1 MKGTQMNTTPPH
13 LRVDPSARIVRLRL
27 GKDRVVKTQITIV
40 LLWSVTVLLTGFGL
54 MMVLSASS
62 ITSYLEDQT
71 FLGGFWRQALYAGIG
86 LPLMAVASRIPL
98 RLWKALAWWAFGIA
112 LVLQALVF
120 TPLGVVVG
128 GNRNWIE
135 LGPIRGQP
143 SEFLKLALI
152 IWMGAVL
159 LAKEKLLGQS
169 IHVIIPAVFPGAAGA
184 LLLVL
189 VGGDLG
195 TALVMFAIVFGVL
208 YFAQLN
214 WRAILTVVLASAV
227 VAVLLVLTSENRM
240 RRVMGLLSS
249 EEDYSGHDWQPLHGI
264 WALAAGGIFGAGAGA
279 SKTKWSWLPA
289 ADNDYIFAIIGEEF
303 GLIGATFTL
312 LLYLVLAI
320 AMLRVMAVARDRF
333 GRAVVGGIMV
343 WIIGQALLN
352 IGVVLRMFPV
362 IGVPLPLISAG
373 GTALIS
379 CLVAMGVVISIA
391 RDGFAYREEL
401 RIVREGREG

>member
-1 MKGTQMNTTPPH
+1 MTTTPPH
-13 LRVDPSARIVRLRL
+13 AQSERNSRVVRLKL
-27 GKDRVVKTQITIV
+27 GKELVARSNLTLV
-40 LLWSVTVLLTGFGL
+40 LLWSVTLLLTGFGL
-54 MMVLSASS
+54 IMVLSASS
-62 ITSYLEDQT
+62 ITSYLEDQG
-71 FLGGFWRQALYAGIG
+71 FLGGFLRQALYCAIGIPLMVVAARMPISVWKRLAWWIFGIG
-86 LPLMAVASRIPL
+86 LL
-98 RLWKALAWWAFGIA
+98 
-112 LVLQALVF
+112 LQALVF

-135 LGPIRGQP
+135 LGPLRGQP

-159 LAKEKLLGQS
+159 LTKEKLLRRS

-189 VGGDLG
+189 LGGDLG

-208 YFAQLN
+208 FFAQVN
-214 WRAILTVVLASAV
+214 WRVILLVVLASAAAA
-227 VAVLLVLTSENRM
+227 AVLVVTSENRM
-240 RRVMGLLSS
+240 RRVLSLLSS
-249 EEDYSGHDWQPLHGI
+249 EEDYSGHDWQSLHGI
-264 WALAAGGIFGAGAGA
+264 WALAAGGVFGAGAGA

-303 GLIGATFTL
+303 GLIGATVTIV
-312 LLYLVLAI
+312 LYLVLAMT
-320 AMLRVMAVARDRF
+320 MLRVIAIARDRF

-343 WIIGQALLN
+343 WVIGQAFLN
-352 IGVVLRMFPV
+352 IGVVVRLFPV

-379 CLVAMGVVISIA
+379 CLVAIGVVISIA
-391 RDGFAYREEL
+391 RDGLKYREEQGISGSGA
-401 RIVREGREG
+401 RDTVAS